1 MLDLQLI
8 LDEDVAFT
16 IISPLDKTVGVI
28 LLEKPRDV
36 EGDKGE
42 ALTLAES
49 LKFALGRAK

>member
-8 LDEDVAFT
+8 SDEDVAFI